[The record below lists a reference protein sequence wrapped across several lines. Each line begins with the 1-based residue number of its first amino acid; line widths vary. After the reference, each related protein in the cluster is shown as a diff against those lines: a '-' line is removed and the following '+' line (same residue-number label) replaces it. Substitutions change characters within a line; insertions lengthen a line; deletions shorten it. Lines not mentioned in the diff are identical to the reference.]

1 MNREVQPIPFFAS
14 SNNKGSIAATKPSR
28 TPPNSKQNRHR
39 KKNQRP
45 RPRQGLLGFLFP
57 RKSQAKSGATPRRRY
72 AERYPLGQAQGNAHQ
87 ESTRRRKIAA
97 SSPLSPVVENA
108 CSAPQPNKSR
118 VKNLPYPKEPIS
130 LSLMPPTLAIA
141 TRLIVLTVGVST
153 IFGSAISIS
162 HSLKAV
168 EPAEEAIAI
177 ETLASPDRQELE
189 NIFSVISLEKEIAG
203 LKDKLTNL
211 TANYSQLEA
220 GIYLVDLDN
229 KNYVNLRGSNVFSAA
244 STIKVPVLVAFF
256 EDVDAGKIRLDE
268 PLAITKEV
276 VGGGSGYM
284 QYEKLGTKY
293 SALHTATDMI
303 RVSDNTATNMLIERL
318 GGAEVLNQRFAEW
331 GLNHTV
337 IRNPLPDLTGTNTTS
352 PEDLG
357 NLLIK
362 VNRGDLISLRSRDR
376 LLEIMRKTKTR
387 TLLPQGLE
395 KGATIAHKTGDIR
408 SSLGDV
414 GIIDMPNGKRY
425 VASVLVKR
433 PANDPQAKI
442 LIQKISQT
450 AYQHLKFYR
459 DRPFISSSEEE

>member
-1 MNREVQPIPFFAS
+1 MNREVQHIPFFAS
-14 SNNKGSIAATKPSR
+14 SNNKGKISTTKSSR
-28 TPPNSKQNRHR
+28 TPPNLKQNRHR
-39 KKNQRP
+39 KKNQRS
-45 RPRQGLLGFLFP
+45 RRKLLGFLFP
-57 RKSQAKSGATPRRRY
+57 KKSQFKK
-72 AERYPLGQAQGNAHQ
+72 Q
-87 ESTRRRKIAA
+87 TRRRKLPTI
-97 SSPLSPVVENA
+97 SLLQPVADHSDFVE
-108 CSAPQPNKSR
+108 QPNKPR
-118 VKNLPYPKEPIS
+118 VKNSSSSKEAQS
-130 LSLMPPTLAIA
+130 LSILPPPLARGSLSTFAIA

-153 IFGSAISIS
+153 ILGSALSIA
-162 HSLKAV
+162 HSVKTVA
-168 EPAEEAIAI
+168 PAEEAIALETVITQEQQDQEI
-177 ETLASPDRQELE
+177 ENL
-189 NIFSVISLEKEIAG
+189 FSIISLGKEISG
-203 LKDKLTNL
+203 LKDKLSAL

-220 GIYLVDLDN
+220 GIYVVDLDN

-256 EDVDAGKIRLDE
+256 EDVDAGKISLDE
-268 PLAITKEV
+268 KLAVTKEV
-276 VGGGSGYM
+276 IGGGSGYM
-284 QYEKLGTKY
+284 QYEELGTKY

-318 GGAEVLNQRFAEW
+318 GGANVLNQRFAEW
-331 GLNHTV
+331 GLNNTV

-362 VNRGDLISLRSRDR
+362 INRGDLISLRSRDR
-376 LLEIMRKTKTR
+376 LLEIMRKTRTR

-408 SSLGDV
+408 PSLGDV

-433 PANDPQAKI
+433 PDNDPQAKI

-459 DRPFISSSEEE
+459 GPQSGSLRDRPFISSSEED